1 VRLPLLVL
9 LALGSG
15 LSAAP
20 AATPE
25 LKITTRFSAGR
36 MPPSTTTQYIKGD
49 RSRVERELLGHTR
62 VTINQCDQHRVLQL
76 DPEARHYTSYQLN
89 DQGLP
94 AGSPPSAQTLPQ
106 PVPSGGTLV
115 VNVETT
121 DTGERKK
128 IFGYTARHVITRQ
141 TMVPGPGAVTQAQ
154 EIERDGWYIDLDA
167 RGGCGPRAN
176 GALTMVGVL
185 YGGVAGRSIKTDKV
199 ELHRKGEP
207 ETGFA
212 VSLTT
217 TNTSHGRD
225 GKAYFNETQ
234 NEVVAL
240 STGPLDPALFELPE
254 GFQKADRLQDYVA
267 AGPSPP
273 QGPWDAIKRYWT
285 ELFR

>member
-1 VRLPLLVL
+1 MRLPLLIL

-20 AATPE
+20 AATPD

-36 MPPSTTTQYIKGD
+36 RPPSTTTQYVKGD

-62 VTINQCDQHRVLQL
+62 VTINQCDQHQVLQL
-76 DPEARHYTSYQLN
+76 DPEARRYTSYPLN
-89 DQGLP
+89 EQGLP
-94 AGSPPSAQTLPQ
+94 AGSPPSAQALPQ

-121 DTGERKK
+121 DTSERKK

-141 TMVPGPGAVTQAQ
+141 TMLPGPGAVTQTQ
-154 EIERDGWYIDLDA
+154 EIERDGWYIDLDVKL
-167 RGGCGPRAN
+167 GCAPRPN
-176 GALTMVGVL
+176 GALATVGVL

-199 ELHRKGEP
+199 EFHRKGEP

-217 TNTSHGRD
+217 RNTSHGRD
-225 GKAYFNETQ
+225 GKAYFNETL

-240 STGPLDPALFELPE
+240 STAPLDPALFELPE
-254 GFQKADRLQDYVA
+254 GFQKADRLRDYAA
-267 AGPSPP
+267 AGPSPS
-273 QGPWDAIKRYWT
+273 QGPWDTIKRYWST
-285 ELFR
+285 LFR